1 MNLGPLSPLEATD
14 RSIAEAF
21 PRSRSTESLV
31 LSRALLATALSC
43 ALIAL
48 VAAVVQIFG
57 SSGGVSQSRAP
68 VRAIA
73 AHGAAGLSLAAKGQ
87 ISGDMAATRPAFR
100 ASAAGDGFRT
110 DSRAAGVSATYDRSG
125 VRLAGAGVVLQLSL
139 QGVGYGAVTTPVGE
153 ASPTAHANRVGY
165 DRGQLREWYRNGPLG
180 VEQGFT
186 IERPPRGAAS
196 GPLMLTMSLGGN
208 AHATLAPDA
217 QSVTLRHASG
227 ALTYGAL
234 VATDAQGRTLHSWL
248 DLAGDRL
255 MVKLDAAGAR
265 FPLTIDPLVQKG
277 VKLTSEESEGE
288 ARFGTS
294 AALSAD
300 GSTLVIGG
308 PHDDGS
314 QGAVWMFARSG
325 SDWTRQ
331 GLKQTA
337 GEAMS
342 APVLDECAE
351 EAAEE
356 AGECAFGASVA
367 VSADGNTALV
377 GDPSAT
383 SVPGAAWVF
392 TRSGTTWTRGQV
404 LTGDSEVGEGR
415 FGKSVALSS
424 DGTTALIGNP
434 SASFQHGE
442 ASVFV
447 LSGGTWTRQAAL
459 VDVENRFAHF
469 GRSVALS
476 GDGNTALVG
485 GPADSNYAGA
495 AWTFTRSGATWAQ
508 QPRKLTG
515 ENEVGAGHF
524 GKSVALSADGETALV
539 GAQDDNEERGA
550 VWTFTRSGAAAFT
563 EPGAKMEPAAE
574 LGEGHFG
581 SSLALSAD
589 GSLALIGVPRAA
601 AGLGSVAVLERS
613 GSTWTERPA
622 LGGTEA
628 VGRGW
633 SGASVALSGDGEVA
647 AVGAPRDQKRAGA
660 AWVFSQEAVF
670 PRPTVSNV
678 VPGRGEAGTRVTISG
693 SNFTNED
700 GKLAVLFG
708 STPAASIELRT
719 AAELVAVAPA
729 GPEGVVD
736 VRVQTAT
743 GLSNISAGDT
753 FKYESSAKAT
763 KKTQSP
769 ASSNQQATT
778 TALVAGGVLG
788 STQSASAA
796 CRVSLRSKHLVVALH
811 TSASVR
817 LMRTGT
823 GQCRGTVTLRYR
835 QKTNGKRFKLRGIGS
850 AHFSIAPGKSQVV
863 KIRLNKLG
871 KALFLAGHGKLNASV
886 ALLRTTP
893 APRLAKTA
901 SVNLSVKKT
910 RKAATIAH

>member
-1 MNLGPLSPLEATD
+1 MELGPLSPLEAMD
-14 RSIAEAF
+14 RSMVGAF
-21 PRSRSTESLV
+21 PRSRSTESPP
-31 LSRALLATALSC
+31 LSRALLAAALSC
-43 ALIAL
+43 AAIAL
-48 VAAVVQIFG
+48 VAALVQLLG
-57 SSGGVSQSRAP
+57 SAGGVLHSRSP

-73 AHGAAGLSLAAKGQ
+73 ANGAAGLSLAARGQ

-110 DSRAAGVSATYDRSG
+110 DSRAAGVRATYDRSG

-139 QGVGYGAVTTPVGE
+139 QGVGYGAAVAPVGQ
-153 ASPTAHANRVGY
+153 ADPTAHANSVSY

-186 IERPPRGAAS
+186 IERPPAGATSA
-196 GPLMLTMSLGGN
+196 PLTLTMSLGGN
-208 AHATLAPDA
+208 ARATLAPDA
-217 QSVTLRHASG
+217 QSVTLRHDG
-227 ALTYGAL
+227 GVLTYGAL
-234 VATDAQGRTLHSWL
+234 VATDARGRTLHSWL
-248 DLAGDRL
+248 GLAGDRL

-277 VKLTSEESEGE
+277 VKLTSGESEGE
-288 ARFGTS
+288 ARLGTS

-308 PHDDGS
+308 PHDEGS
-314 QGAVWMFARSG
+314 QGAVWVFARSG
-325 SDWTRQ
+325 SHWTQQ
-331 GLKQTA
+331 GPKLTA
-337 GEAMS
+337 GEAMGEP
-342 APVLDECAE
+342 ALDECAE

-367 VSADGNTALV
+367 LSADGNTALV

-392 TRSGTTWTRGQV
+392 TRSGTTWTRGPA
-404 LTGDSEVGEGR
+404 LTGPNEVGEGR

-424 DGTTALIGNP
+424 DGTTALIGDP
-434 SASFQHGE
+434 SASFQHG
-442 ASVFV
+442 AAWVFV
-447 LSGGTWTRQAAL
+447 LAGGTWTRQAEL

-476 GDGNTALVG
+476 GDGDTALIG

-495 AWTFTRSGATWAQ
+495 AWAFSRSGATWSQ
-508 QPRKLTG
+508 HVRKLTG
-515 ENEVGAGHF
+515 QNELGAGHF
-524 GKSVALSADGETALV
+524 GKSVTLSADGETALV

-550 VWTFTRSGAAAFT
+550 VWSFTRSGAVAFAQ
-563 EPGAKMEPAAE
+563 PGTKIEPAPE

-581 SSLALSAD
+581 SGLALSGD

-601 AGLGSVAVLERS
+601 AGLGSVAVLNRS
-613 GSTWTERPA
+613 GSAWTERPA

-628 VGRGW
+628 LGRGW
-633 SGASVALSGDGEVA
+633 SGASVALSSDGEVA
-647 AVGAPRDQKRAGA
+647 AIGAPRDQKRAGA
-660 AWVFSQEAVF
+660 AWVFSNEAGF
-670 PRPTVSNV
+670 PPPTVSNV
-678 VPGRGEAGTRVTISG
+678 APGRGEAGTRVTISG
-693 SNFTNED
+693 SNFTNEE

-708 STPAASIELRT
+708 STSAASVELRT
-719 AAELVAVAPA
+719 PAEIVATVPA
-729 GPEGVVD
+729 GPEGLVD
-736 VRVQTAT
+736 VRVQTAS
-743 GLSNISAGDT
+743 GLSSVSSGDT
-753 FKYESSAKAT
+753 FRYESSGKAT

-769 ASSNQQATT
+769 TGSSQQAVA
-778 TALVAGGVLG
+778 TALVGGVLG
-788 STQSASAA
+788 SSQSASAA

-811 TSASVR
+811 TSASIR
-817 LMRTGT
+817 LTRTGT

-835 QKTNGKRFKLRGIGS
+835 QKTSGKRFKLRAIGS

-893 APRLAKTA
+893 TPRLARTA

-910 RKAATIAH
+910 RKPATVAR

>member
-14 RSIAEAF
+14 RSIAEAS

-31 LSRALLATALSC
+31 FSRASLAAVLSC
-43 ALIAL
+43 ALIVL
-48 VAAVVQIFG
+48 VAVSVQIFG
-57 SSGGVSQSRAP
+57 SAGGVSQSSSP
-68 VRAIA
+68 VRAID
-73 AHGAAGLSLAAKGQ
+73 AHDAAGLSLAAKGQ

-110 DSRAAGVSATYDRSG
+110 YSRAAGVSATYDRSG
-125 VRLAGAGVVLQLSL
+125 VRLAGAGVVLRLSL
-139 QGVGYGAVTTPVGE
+139 QGVGYGAVATPVGE

-165 DRGQLREWYRNGPLG
+165 DRGRLREWYRNGPLG

-186 IERPPRGAAS
+186 IERPPPGAAN
-196 GPLMLTMSLGGN
+196 GPLTLTMSLDAN

-217 QSVTLRHASG
+217 QSVTLRHAG
-227 ALTYGAL
+227 GTLTYGAL
-234 VATDAQGRTLHSWL
+234 VATDARGRTLHSWL
-248 DLAGDRL
+248 DLAGGRL

-277 VKLTSEESEGE
+277 AKLTSGESEGE

-294 AALSAD
+294 AALSGD

-325 SDWTRQ
+325 SHWTQQ
-331 GLKQTA
+331 GPKQTA
-337 GEAMS
+337 GEAMGEP
-342 APVLDECAE
+342 ALDECAE

-392 TRSGTTWTRGQV
+392 TRSGTTWTRDQA
-404 LTGDSEVGEGR
+404 LTGDNEVGEGR

-424 DGTTALIGNP
+424 DGTTALIGDP
-434 SASFQHGE
+434 SASSQRG
-442 ASVFV
+442 AAWVFV
-447 LSGGTWTRQAAL
+447 LAGGTWTRQAAL
-459 VDVENRFAHF
+459 VSYEGRFAHF

-476 GDGNTALVG
+476 GDGNTALIG
-485 GPADSNYAGA
+485 GPGDSNYTGA
-495 AWTFTRSGATWAQ
+495 AWTFTRSDATWTQ
-508 QPRKLTG
+508 QARKLTG
-515 ENEVGAGHF
+515 ANEVGAGHF
-524 GKSVALSADGETALV
+524 GKSVALSADGDTALV
-539 GAQDDNEERGA
+539 GGQDDNEERGA
-550 VWTFTRSGAAAFT
+550 AWTFTRSDGAAFT
-563 EPGAKMEPAAE
+563 QPGAKIEPAAG

-581 SSLALSAD
+581 SGVALSGD
-589 GSLALIGVPRAA
+589 GGLALIGAPRAS

-613 GSTWTERPA
+613 GSSWTELPA
-622 LGGTEA
+622 LGGTET

-633 SGASVALSGDGEVA
+633 SGASVALSSDGEVA
-647 AVGAPRDQKRAGA
+647 AIGAPRDQKRAGA
-660 AWVFSQEAVF
+660 AWVFSNEAAF
-670 PRPTVSNV
+670 PPPTVSNV

-693 SNFTNED
+693 SNFTNEE

-708 STPAASIELRT
+708 STAAAGVELRT
-719 AAELVAVAPA
+719 PAEIVAVAPA
-729 GPEGVVD
+729 GPEGLVD

-743 GLSNISAGDT
+743 GLSDISSGDT
-753 FKYESSAKAT
+753 FKYESSGKAV
-763 KKTQSP
+763 KKTQTSTG
-769 ASSNQQATT
+769 SGQQAIA
-778 TALVAGGVLG
+778 TALVGGVLG

-811 TSASVR
+811 ASAAVR
-817 LMRTGT
+817 LLRTGT

-835 QKTNGKRFKLRGIGS
+835 QKTSGKRFKLRGIGS

-863 KIRLNKLG
+863 KIKLNKLG
-871 KALFLAGHGKLNASV
+871 KALFLAGHGKLSASV

-901 SVNLSVKKT
+901 SVSLSVKKT

>member
-1 MNLGPLSPLEATD
+1 
-14 RSIAEAF
+14 
-21 PRSRSTESLV
+21 
-31 LSRALLATALSC
+31 
-43 ALIAL
+43 
-48 VAAVVQIFG
+48 
-57 SSGGVSQSRAP
+57 
-68 VRAIA
+68 
-73 AHGAAGLSLAAKGQ
+73 
-87 ISGDMAATRPAFR
+87 
-100 ASAAGDGFRT
+100 
-110 DSRAAGVSATYDRSG
+110 VSATYDRSG
-125 VRLAGAGVVLQLSL
+125 VRRAGAGVVLRLSL
-139 QGVGYGAVTTPVGE
+139 RGVGYGAVATPVAE
-153 ASPTAHANRVGY
+153 ANPTAHANRVGY

-186 IERPPRGAAS
+186 IERPLHGAAG
-196 GPLMLTMSLGGN
+196 GPLTLTMSLGGN

-217 QSVTLRHASG
+217 QSVTLRHAGG

-234 VATDAQGRTLHSWL
+234 VATDAEGRTLNSWL
-248 DLAGDRL
+248 DVAGDRL
-255 MVKLDAAGAR
+255 MVKLDTAGAR

-277 VKLTSEESEGE
+277 AKLTSGEDEGE
-288 ARFGTS
+288 PRFGTS

-325 SDWTRQ
+325 SHWAQQ
-331 GLKQTA
+331 GPKQTA

-342 APVLDECAE
+342 EPALDECAE

-392 TRSGTTWTRGQV
+392 TRSGTTWTRGQA
-404 LTGDSEVGEGR
+404 LTGSNEVGEGR

-424 DGTTALIGNP
+424 DGTTALIGDP
-434 SASFQHGE
+434 SASSQRG
-442 ASVFV
+442 AAWVFV
-447 LSGGTWTRQAAL
+447 LAGGTWTPQAAL
-459 VDVENRFAHF
+459 VSYEGRFAHL

-476 GDGNTALVG
+476 GDGNTALIG
-485 GPADSNYAGA
+485 GPGDSNYTGA
-495 AWTFTRSGATWAQ
+495 AWTFTRSGTTWTQ
-508 QPRKLTG
+508 QARKLTG
-515 ENEVGAGHF
+515 ANEVGAGHF
-524 GKSVALSADGETALV
+524 GKSVALSADGDTALV
-539 GAQDDNEERGA
+539 GGQDDNEERGA
-550 VWTFTRSGAAAFT
+550 VWAFTRSGSDAFT
-563 EPGAKMEPAAE
+563 QPGAKIEPAAG

-581 SSLALSAD
+581 SGLALSGNGD
-589 GSLALIGVPRAA
+589 LALIGAPRAA
-601 AGLGSVAVLERS
+601 AGLGSVAVLKRS
-613 GSTWTERPA
+613 GSTWAELPA
-622 LGGTEA
+622 LGGTET
-628 VGRGW
+628 VGRSW
-633 SGASVALSGDGEVA
+633 SGASVALSSDGEVA
-647 AVGAPRDQKRAGA
+647 AIGAPRDQKRAGA
-660 AWVFSQEAVF
+660 AWVFSNEAAF
-670 PRPTVSNV
+670 PSPTVSNV

-693 SNFTNED
+693 SNFTDEE

-708 STPAASIELRT
+708 STAAASVELRT
-719 AAELVAVAPA
+719 PAEIVAVAPA
-729 GPEGVVD
+729 GPEGLVD

-743 GLSNISAGDT
+743 GLSDISSGDT
-753 FKYESSAKAT
+753 FRYESSGKAV
-763 KKTQSP
+763 KKTQTSTG
-769 ASSNQQATT
+769 SSQQATT

-796 CRVSLRSKHLVVALH
+796 CRVSLRSKHLVVALNK
-811 TSASVR
+811 SASVR

-835 QKTNGKRFKLRGIGS
+835 QKTSGRHFKLRGIGS

-863 KIRLNKLG
+863 KIKLNRLG
-871 KALFLAGHGKLNASV
+871 KALFLAGHGKLSASV